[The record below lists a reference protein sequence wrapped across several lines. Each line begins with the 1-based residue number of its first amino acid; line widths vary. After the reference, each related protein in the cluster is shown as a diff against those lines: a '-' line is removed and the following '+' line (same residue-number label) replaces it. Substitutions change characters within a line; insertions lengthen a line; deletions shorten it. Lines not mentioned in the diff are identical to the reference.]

1 MRAISNIDHPLPAHG
16 PVRLMH
22 SMQKKNL
29 PTFIFVEIFFMAA
42 MHAPGDETS
51 RYSTLT
57 FSFLLA
63 RAQDEAKA
71 PGFFGE
77 VNE

>member
-1 MRAISNIDHPLPAHG
+1 M
-16 PVRLMH
+16 
-22 SMQKKNL
+22 
-29 PTFIFVEIFFMAA
+29 IFTPIFFMAET
-42 MHAPGDETS
+42 HAPDNETS

-63 RAQDEAKA
+63 RAQREAKA
-71 PGFFGE
+71 PVFLGE